1 MCLDSQ
7 YLQDVDSSQ
16 IDLLVQI
23 YTEQIQQV
31 LFFLKKLKLH
41 SKKKVSFR
49 IAYKQQVH
57 A

>member
-41 SKKKVSFR
+41 SKKKC
-49 IAYKQQVH
+49 
-57 A
+57 